1 MAIGD
6 RIKELRL
13 RKGQTLQQVAD
24 AIKASKAHVWELENN
39 TSRNPSIELLKN
51 IATHFGTTVAYLIEE
66 PDGEMSRAEQF
77 YRKNREKI
85 EALDDKKLDVYESLL
100 EMIAKKDGGTGD
112 PT

>member
-24 AIKASKAHVWELENN
+24 AVGASKAHVWELENG
-39 TSRNPSIELLKN
+39 TSKNPSIDLLKS
-51 IATHFGTTVAYLIEE
+51 IAAHFSTTVAYLIEE
-66 PDGEMSRAEQF
+66 PDGETTRAELF

-85 EALDDKKLDVYESLL
+85 EGLDDKKLDVYESLL
-100 EMIAKKDGGTGD
+100 DMIVKKDDGSGS
-112 PT
+112 PA